1 MIIQTSSRG
10 HVRRFCIQEAGN
22 SVQIVSS
29 FKSKTIMKR
38 CFILFAMALAFVA
51 FDVSEART
59 QFIPNQEEAPGHVDE
74 SLPDSLKAPALFL
87 YGFYSAYLNITCY
100 CDEQRDDFLKAV
112 LSKKMWKMYK
122 EKWDYD
128 IILQANN
135 ISYLTIP
142 TVKVVPL
149 KDGWYEASYQWP
161 FNDREVIKIPVKVV
175 QGKDRFVIVNI
186 RETAGP
192 LLPEKP

>member
-1 MIIQTSSRG
+1 
-10 HVRRFCIQEAGN
+10 
-22 SVQIVSS
+22 
-29 FKSKTIMKR
+29 MKR

-51 FDVSEART
+51 FDVSEARA

-142 TVKVVPL
+142 TLKVVPM
-149 KDGWYEASYQWP
+149 GNHWYEVSYQWP
-161 FNDREVIKIPVKVV
+161 WNDKGIHKIPFKVV
-175 QGKDRFVIVNI
+175 QDKAHFEIANI
-186 RETAGP
+186 RESAGP

>member
-1 MIIQTSSRG
+1 
-10 HVRRFCIQEAGN
+10 
-22 SVQIVSS
+22 
-29 FKSKTIMKR
+29 MKR
-38 CFILFAMALAFVA
+38 HIILFALVFAFVA
-51 FDVSEART
+51 FDVSEARA
-59 QFIPNQEEAPGHVDE
+59 QFLPNQEEAPGHVDE
-74 SLPDSLKAPALFL
+74 SLPDSIKAPALFL

-186 RETAGP
+186 REKAGP

>member
-1 MIIQTSSRG
+1 
-10 HVRRFCIQEAGN
+10 
-22 SVQIVSS
+22 
-29 FKSKTIMKR
+29 MKR

-142 TVKVVPL
+142 TVKVVPM
-149 KDGWYEASYQWP
+149 GNHWYEVSYQWP
-161 FNDREVIKIPVKVV
+161 WNDKGIHKIPFKVV
-175 QGKDRFVIVNI
+175 QNKAHFEIVNI
-186 RETAGP
+186 RESAGP

>member
-1 MIIQTSSRG
+1 
-10 HVRRFCIQEAGN
+10 
-22 SVQIVSS
+22 
-29 FKSKTIMKR
+29 MKR

-51 FDVSEART
+51 FDVSEARA

-74 SLPDSLKAPALFL
+74 SLPD
-87 YGFYSAYLNITCY
+87 
-100 CDEQRDDFLKAV
+100 DEQRDDFLKAV

-161 FNDREVIKIPVKVV
+161 FNDREVIKIPV
-175 QGKDRFVIVNI
+175 GSAR
-186 RETAGP
+186 
-192 LLPEKP
+192 